1 MANKKKSFILYADLI
16 HTVRKMP
23 IDKAGELF
31 LTILQYVNDENPV
44 VEDIVVD
51 LVFEPIKR
59 QIERDKNKWEQTSER
74 RSEAGKSGGIKS
86 GETRRKKYEANAS
99 SVKQSKTNEAVNV
112 NDTVNVSESVKSNNS
127 TPNRIL
133 GLNYRLPYEDTNDEF
148 KKLYDK
154 PFYDSWLSINAY
166 LDENC
171 TYLRNWDNQITIAE
185 YKKIYVRISK
195 KDITIIQ
202 VKQALSDLD
211 GSRVAKER
219 YNSVFHGFN
228 TFLKT
233 ILKGQYV

>member
-1 MANKKKSFILYADLI
+1 MANEKKSFILYADLI

-23 IDKAGELF
+23 SDKAGELF

-44 VEDIVVD
+44 VEDIIVD

-59 QIERDKNKWEQTSER
+59 QIERDKDKWEQISER

-86 GETRRKKYEANAS
+86 GETRRKQNEANAS

-112 NDTVNVSESVKSNNS
+112 NDNVNVSESVISNYS

-133 GLNYRLPYEDTNDEF
+133 GLNYRLPYEDTNNEF

-185 YKKIYVRISK
+185 YKKIYIRICK